1 MAKAYAQL
9 ALRVAPTL
17 AQRVLAAAR
26 KTVTDALGELAL
38 AANRDPALSEP
49 FAQLSREMDAL
60 LGLVGKPAERN
71 QVLAVSDAAD
81 RAQLAADRMTEGFQS
96 IATAP
101 TAKIVNIA
109 GRQRMLSQRMAKVRF
124 VLAVDPAASTQGQPL
139 ADQLIQAR
147 ADFVQALQTLSDAP
161 VTSTAIRRQLVAAAA
176 QWKRYDALLQ
186 GPSNQASLTATAQTS
201 ETLLATMDR
210 LTSLYEAA
218 LRDLLG

>member
-1 MAKAYAQL
+1 
-9 ALRVAPTL
+9 
-17 AQRVLAAAR
+17 
-26 KTVTDALGELAL
+26 
-38 AANRDPALSEP
+38 
-49 FAQLSREMDAL
+49 
-60 LGLVGKPAERN
+60 
-71 QVLAVSDAAD
+71 
-81 RAQLAADRMTEGFQS
+81 MTEGFQS

-186 GPSNQASLTATAQTS
+186 GPSNLASLTATAHTS